1 MSHYARMLNATWKA
15 NAEVLVIGEKVTD
28 LEFSVG
34 VANPLRWWALAV
46 LSLVQFVLVLDATV
60 VNVALPSI
68 ERDLGMGPA
77 GLAWVVNGYAL
88 AFGGLLLLGGRLA
101 DLFERRRVF
110 LAGLGAFALA
120 SAAAGLSFSPGMLV
134 AGRFLQGAGAA
145 LVAPAALS
153 MVTLLFAEEGERAKA
168 LSIWGGLAGLGATAG
183 VLLGGVLSELA
194 SWRLIFL
201 INLPVAAVALA
212 LVPRLVAE
220 GRSSSGGRG
229 RLDAPGAL
237 LITAGLSLAVFAL
250 LGKGAQPWASG
261 AVLVPLVGGL
271 ALVGLFV
278 AREARAKNPLVPLR
292 FFRSRTRSAANAVFV
307 LANGAMMAM
316 YFSLSLY
323 MQGVLGFSALW
334 AGLGYLPLCAAFFV
348 GIGASPRLVQR
359 FGARTV
365 VTGGLTVAA
374 AGLALLS
381 GVSADGSYLRD
392 VLPGMLVVPLG
403 AGAAFVAA
411 TILAVGG
418 TDEEDAGLASGV
430 LNTAQ
435 QVGSA
440 VGLAVLVSLAVDR
453 TSGLLSAGAEPSV
466 AATGGFALSFGAAA
480 GVLFAAGLL
489 AFVAIRS
496 RVAAPA
502 EDGEPGDPV
511 VPRRK
516 PR

>member
-1 MSHYARMLNATWKA
+1 MLNGTRKA
-15 NAEVLVIGEKVTD
+15 DLEVLVIEKKGTKPKVSGGGT
-28 LEFSVG
+28 EPS
-34 VANPLRWWALAV
+34 PLRWWALVV

-101 DLFERRRVF
+101 DLFGRRRVF
-110 LAGLGAFALA
+110 LAGLGVFALA
-120 SAAAGLSFSPGMLV
+120 SAAAGLSLGPETLV

-153 MVTLLFAEEGERAKA
+153 MVTLLFSEEKERATA
-168 LSIWGGLAGLGATAG
+168 LSIWGGLAGLGATVG
-183 VLLGGVLSELA
+183 VLLGGVLSDLA
-194 SWRLIFL
+194 SWPWVFL

-220 GRSSSGGRG
+220 SRSSSGGRG
-229 RLDAPGAL
+229 RLDVPGAL
-237 LITAGLSLAVFAL
+237 LVTAGLSLVVFAL
-250 LGKGAQPWASG
+250 LGKGAQSWASG
-261 AVLVPLVGGL
+261 AVLVPLACGF

-278 AREARAKNPLVPLR
+278 AAEARAENPLVPLR
-292 FFRSRTRSAANAVFV
+292 FFRSGIRSAANAIFV
-307 LANGAMMAM
+307 LTNGAMMAM

-323 MQGVLGFSALW
+323 MQQVLGFSALL
-334 AGLGYLPLCAAFFV
+334 AGLAYLPLCAAFFV
-348 GIGASPRLVQR
+348 GIGASSRLVRR

-365 VTGGLTVAA
+365 ITGGLTVAA

-392 VLPGMLVVPLG
+392 LLPGMLVVPLG

-411 TILAVGG
+411 TILALEG
-418 TDEEDAGLASGV
+418 TDGKDAGLASGV

-435 QVGSA
+435 QVGNA
-440 VGLAVLVSLAVDR
+440 LGLAVLVSLAVDR

-466 AATGGFALSFGAAA
+466 AATGGFSLAFGAAA

-489 AFVAIRS
+489 AFFVIRS
-496 RVAAPA
+496 RVAAMG
-502 EDGEPGDPV
+502 EDGEPVGET
-511 VPRRK
+511 R
-516 PR
+516 